1 MNNQIIIGAIA
12 GLILGIIE
20 FLLFGG
26 STVYSYI
33 FIPVI
38 LGALIGFAG
47 TQRLKIN
54 FYLLGAL
61 LGAVFF
67 IIIGVSQGGAMENYV
82 DEIITGAVTGLVLTF
97 IIPFLNARLSKQS

>member
-12 GLILGIIE
+12 GLVLGIIE
-20 FLLFGG
+20 FFLFGG
-26 STVYSYI
+26 GTLYSYI

-61 LGAVFF
+61 MGAVFF
-67 IIIGVSQGGAMENYV
+67 IIIGATSGGTMEDYL
-82 DEIITGAVTGLVLTF
+82 DEIITGAVTGLVLVF
-97 IIPFLNARLSKQS
+97 IIPFINSKMAKS